1 MEKYAHFWKY
11 VHTFQ
16 LLLKCHK
23 KYAQLLH
30 TFQLVLKCHSERMV
44 KRNQGRIRP
53 HQRDT
58 DDTAPTIG
66 AELELPEGLDQA
78 LNQTTK
84 HDIDDAC
91 RKNYRQRLTRIINFW
106 QAANDPDYYQLGVRD
121 VSEED
126 LEDESL
132 FYFNKYNRD
141 IMYQGMRTEFVTH
154 FLVKNTFKDNN
165 KLKSEQD
172 LRTYKDAIMWG
183 AKTAKER
190 LPTRFFEMFDS
201 FLEGYKKEFIVQ
213 KKIGNVDSVV
223 YS

>member
-1 MEKYAHFWKY
+1 M
-11 VHTFQ
+11 HTFQ

-154 FLVKNTFKDNN
+154 FLV
-165 KLKSEQD
+165 
-172 LRTYKDAIMWG
+172 
-183 AKTAKER
+183 
-190 LPTRFFEMFDS
+190 
-201 FLEGYKKEFIVQ
+201 
-213 KKIGNVDSVV
+213 
-223 YS
+223 